1 MEGGAEALRETT
13 SLTGMVLK
21 ASPVGEYDKRLVI
34 LTRERGKITAF
45 ARGAKRPGNQLMA
58 VSRPFVFGEFR
69 LFEGRDAYNLQ
80 AAEISNYF
88 AELAGDMES
97 ACYGSYFME
106 FADYYSRENVDG
118 TELLQLLYQSLRA
131 LSKPALPNRLIQ
143 LIFELRAMVIN
154 GEYSEHPGKKVS
166 DSANYAWEYIIAS
179 PIESLYTFVLTE
191 AVEWELRQNIEVN
204 KRRYIDREFKS
215 LEILRAM
222 EEKY

>member
-1 MEGGAEALRETT
+1 MRETAN
-13 SLTGMVLK
+13 LTGMVLK

-58 VSRPFVFGEFR
+58 ASRPFVFGEFR
-69 LFEGRDAYNLQ
+69 LYEGRDAYNLQ

-88 AELAGDMES
+88 AELAVDMET

-106 FADYYSRENVDG
+106 FADYYARENVDG

-131 LSKPALPNRLIQ
+131 LLKPALPNQLIQ
-143 LIFELRAMVIN
+143 LVFELRAMVIN
-154 GEYSEHPGKKVS
+154 GEYTEHPGKPVS
-166 DSANYAWEYIIAS
+166 DSANYAWEYIIAA
-179 PIESLYTFVLTE
+179 PIASLYTFVLTE
-191 AVEWELRQNIEVN
+191 AVEWELRQSIEVN
-204 KRRYIDREFKS
+204 KRRYIDRKFKS

>member
-106 FADYYSRENVDG
+106 FADYYARENVDG

-154 GEYSEHPGKKVS
+154 GEYTEHPGKKVS